1 MRVFTSSSAS
11 VLLTLIVP
19 FTIAHAETAKGKT
32 ESVGTSDGPQN
43 TSSIQAIGPDD
54 IVVTAPRRGE
64 AQVPAETE
72 FSEDQIATQGADS
85 IEDLMRRL
93 KPFIN
98 PDGEEPVLLI
108 NGRPA
113 GFDRSILG
121 YPPEALTRLAI
132 LKPEAA
138 ARYGA
143 APGKRVV
150 NLVLKPHFASYDA
163 DASTSFPLRGGQMGN
178 DLTLART
185 AINGDTRWNVRAIFG
200 RDSGLRKNA
209 RSISRDPGIYDGR
222 GFISALDGGEI
233 DPALSLAA
241 GSSVAVAAFP
251 AAIPAGMPSIAD
263 FAATAGQRHPLD
275 PNAYATLQSA
285 RRTMGLNIGVTRP
298 LGGFSVSLTLAA
310 NSMSNEG
317 LRGVPMASVVLPAGN
332 PWSPFAQHVLL
343 TRPLDGTMALRANIS
358 AKSLGGSLTVNG
370 SIAAWQGSL
379 GISYRK
385 SWKENL
391 LETGIDT
398 ERVQHLLDTGDAGFS
413 PFGPWDRSLLRAT
426 RRRSV
431 SDDLSARL
439 SLQKS
444 VIDLPAGPIILN
456 LTGNATRGST
466 QTRQRDAVGDLVSA
480 NDISRVQASTQV
492 ALNVPVAGRGKRGW
506 LPVGD
511 LSLDLTAGWQ
521 AMSGSRLQRSY
532 DGGFTWSPIRAIQL
546 RGMINYQQSSPSVAD
561 LDGPIETTITR
572 MFDYARQV
580 VAEPLLITGGN
591 PTLKAGS
598 RQGQTIAA
606 MVRPLGG
613 EALTFNA
620 EYRKTVAKNM
630 PSSFPELTPA
640 IEAAFPER
648 VTRDAAGNL
657 VSVDARSINIAH
669 DVTAE
674 FSGGVALRFSSGA
687 RGPVPG
693 GGANAI
699 QYTLSLT
706 ETYRMKS
713 EMLIRAG
720 LPVIDRLGGG
730 SGQSRHT
737 VSLQFGVGKR
747 GMGASLNASWNSAA
761 YLGDLEA
768 DPDHAFRIRPPLL
781 VGVSAFLDPDSVFAG
796 LRDNALT
803 KGWKISVSVQNLF
816 DSYRHVV
823 LANGLVPAG
832 YSHDE
837 IDPVG
842 RSIRLQIH
850 KRF

>member
-1 MRVFTSSSAS
+1 MIERATDRA
-11 VLLTLIVP
+11 
-19 FTIAHAETAKGKT
+19 
-32 ESVGTSDGPQN
+32 
-43 TSSIQAIGPDD
+43 QARLPNQTVEPDD
-54 IVVTAPRRGE
+54 IVVTAMRRGE

-72 FSEDQIATQGADS
+72 FTEDQIAAQGADS
-85 IEDLMRRL
+85 IDDLMSRL
-93 KPFIN
+93 RPFVS
-98 PDGEEPVLLI
+98 PDGDEPVLLI

-113 GFDRSILG
+113 GFDRSVLG
-121 YPPEALTRLAI
+121 YPPDALTRLAI

-143 APGKRVV
+143 APGRRVV
-150 NLVLKPHFASYDA
+150 NLVLKKHFTGLDA
-163 DASTSFPLRGGQMGN
+163 DAGTSVPFRGGQMGN
-178 DLTLART
+178 DLTIART
-185 AINGDTRWNVRAIFG
+185 AVNGDTRWNVRAIFG
-200 RDSGLRKNA
+200 RDTGLRKNA

-222 GFISALDGGEI
+222 GFVSALDGGEI

-251 AAIPAGMPSIAD
+251 AAIPAGVPSIAD

-285 RRTMGLNIGVTRP
+285 RRTMGLNIGATRP
-298 LGGFSVSLTLAA
+298 LGAFSVSLALTA
-310 NSMSNEG
+310 NSMNNEG
-317 LRGVPMASVVLPAGN
+317 LRGIPMASVVLPAGN
-332 PWSPFAQHVLL
+332 PWSPFAHDVLL
-343 TRPLDGTMALRANIS
+343 TRPLDGTTPLRANTS
-358 AKSLGGSLTVNG
+358 SRSLGGSLTVNG
-370 SIAAWQGSL
+370 TVAGWQGSL
-379 GISYRK
+379 GIGYRM

-391 LETGIDT
+391 LETGIDID
-398 ERVQHLLDTGDAGFS
+398 RVQHLLDAGDVGFS

-426 RRRSV
+426 RRRSF

-444 VIDLPAGPIILN
+444 VIDLPAGPITLN
-456 LTGNATRGST
+456 LTGNATRGNT

-480 NDISRVQASTQV
+480 NDISRIQANTQV
-492 ALNVPVAGRGKRGW
+492 ALNVPIAGRGKRGL

-521 AMSGSRLQRSY
+521 AMSGSKPQRSY
-532 DGGFTWSPIRAIQL
+532 NGGFSWSPIRAIQF
-546 RGMINYQQSSPSVAD
+546 RGMINYQQSSPSLAE
-561 LDGPIETTITR
+561 LDGPVETTITR

-591 PTLKAGS
+591 PALKAGS

-606 MVRPLGG
+606 MVRPLGN
-613 EALTFNA
+613 EALTFNV
-620 EYRKTVAKNM
+620 EFRKTVAKNM

-640 IEAAFPER
+640 IEAAFPGR

-669 DVTAE
+669 DTTAE
-674 FSGGVALRFSSGA
+674 LSGGVALRFSSGA
-687 RGPVPG
+687 KVPVPG

-737 VSLQFGVGKR
+737 VSLQFGMGRR

-761 YLGDLEA
+761 HIGDLEA
-768 DPDHAFRIRPPLL
+768 DPDHAFRIRPPFM

-796 LRDNALT
+796 LRDNPLT
-803 KGWKISVSVQNLF
+803 KGWKISVTVQNLF
-816 DSYRHVV
+816 NSYQHVV
-823 LANGLVPAG
+823 LGNGHIPAG

-842 RSIRLQIH
+842 RSLRLQIH

>member
-1 MRVFTSSSAS
+1 MRFSTRSSAS
-11 VLLTLIVP
+11 IILALIFAPAV
-19 FTIAHAETAKGKT
+19 AHGEAAKGDAVIERAT
-32 ESVGTSDGPQN
+32 DRA
-43 TSSIQAIGPDD
+43 QARLPNQTVEPDD
-54 IVVTAPRRGE
+54 IVVTAMRRGE

-72 FSEDQIATQGADS
+72 FTEDQIAAQGADS
-85 IEDLMRRL
+85 IDDLMSRL
-93 KPFIN
+93 RPFVS
-98 PDGEEPVLLI
+98 PDGDEPVLLI

-113 GFDRSILG
+113 GFDRSVLG
-121 YPPEALTRLAI
+121 YPPDALTRLAI

-143 APGKRVV
+143 APGRRVV
-150 NLVLKPHFASYDA
+150 NLVLKKHFTGLDA
-163 DASTSFPLRGGQMGN
+163 DAGTSVPFRGGQMGN
-178 DLTLART
+178 DLTIART
-185 AINGDTRWNVRAIFG
+185 AVNGDTRWNVRAIFG
-200 RDSGLRKNA
+200 RDTGLRKNA

-222 GFISALDGGEI
+222 GFVSALDGGEI

-251 AAIPAGMPSIAD
+251 AAIPAGVPSIAD

-285 RRTMGLNIGVTRP
+285 RRTMGLNIGATRP
-298 LGGFSVSLTLAA
+298 LGAFSVSLALTA
-310 NSMSNEG
+310 NSMNNEG
-317 LRGVPMASVVLPAGN
+317 LRGIPMASVVLPAGN
-332 PWSPFAQHVLL
+332 PWSPFAHDVLL
-343 TRPLDGTMALRANIS
+343 TRPLDGTTPLRANTS
-358 AKSLGGSLTVNG
+358 SRSLGGSLTVNG
-370 SIAAWQGSL
+370 TVAGWQGSL
-379 GISYRK
+379 GIGYRM

-391 LETGIDT
+391 LETGIDID
-398 ERVQHLLDTGDAGFS
+398 RVQHLLDAGDVGFS

-426 RRRSV
+426 RRRSF

-444 VIDLPAGPIILN
+444 VIDLPAGPITLN
-456 LTGNATRGST
+456 LTGNATRGNT

-480 NDISRVQASTQV
+480 NDISRIQANTQV
-492 ALNVPVAGRGKRGW
+492 ALNVPIAGRGKRGL

-521 AMSGSRLQRSY
+521 AMSGSKPQRSY
-532 DGGFTWSPIRAIQL
+532 NGGFSWSPIRAIQF
-546 RGMINYQQSSPSVAD
+546 RGMINYQQSSPSLAE
-561 LDGPIETTITR
+561 LDGPVETTITR

-591 PTLKAGS
+591 PALKAGS

-606 MVRPLGG
+606 MVRPLGN
-613 EALTFNA
+613 EALTFNV
-620 EYRKTVAKNM
+620 EFRKTVAKNM

-640 IEAAFPER
+640 IEAAFPGR

-669 DVTAE
+669 DTTAE
-674 FSGGVALRFSSGA
+674 LSGGVALRFSSGA
-687 RGPVPG
+687 KVPVPG

-737 VSLQFGVGKR
+737 VSLQFGMGRR

-761 YLGDLEA
+761 HIGDLEA
-768 DPDHAFRIRPPLL
+768 DPDHAFRIRPPFM

-796 LRDNALT
+796 LRDNPLT
-803 KGWKISVSVQNLF
+803 KGWKISVTVQNLF
-816 DSYRHVV
+816 NSYQHVV
-823 LANGLVPAG
+823 LGNGHIPAG

-842 RSIRLQIH
+842 RSLRLQIH